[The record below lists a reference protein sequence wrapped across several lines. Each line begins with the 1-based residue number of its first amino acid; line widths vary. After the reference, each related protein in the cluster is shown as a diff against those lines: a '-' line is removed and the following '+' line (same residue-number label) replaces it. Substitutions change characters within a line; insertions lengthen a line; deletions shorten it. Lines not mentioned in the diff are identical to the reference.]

1 MKKLILNYG
10 FDASLKKVT
19 LTDYSGDFDIEGLL
33 LIVNV
38 TDNVIIYNFAVDGLG
53 HTVVADHV
61 VTLELASITSMDD
74 ADKLLIYYDD
84 PVATQ
89 LVDLG
94 TNNDVTV
101 TSGAITVDGT
111 VTANLG
117 TTDNNVL
124 DDVSDKLS
132 DIKDAVEGTIDVGG
146 AVTANA
152 GTNLNTSALATSAN
166 QLADGHNVTVDNV
179 GGVEVVQ
186 TTAADLRATVE
197 LGTIDN
203 AMLDSIDARLD
214 EIFQEAEGINSA
226 LDGDLSVLSGHGI
239 TGGGNLFKVVATAG
253 TDVCIVGGS
262 IPCKKL
268 DIQAQTDNTGLIAV
282 GFTGVDA
289 TIVDGT
295 GIILNA
301 GDIYSLEINN
311 LNLIFIDS
319 TVNGEGVRFTYWT

>member
-132 DIKDAVEGTIDVGG
+132 DIKD
-146 AVTANA
+146 
-152 GTNLNTSALATSAN
+152 
-166 QLADGHNVTVDNV
+166 
-179 GGVEVVQ
+179 
-186 TTAADLRATVE
+186 DLRATVE